1 MGFLSSFLFIC
12 LMFLFSLQMPVRGTE
27 QFVVLGPTEPIVALL
42 GTDIIL
48 PCRLSPFMSAEHME
62 VRWFRSQF
70 SEAVFVFQK
79 GKEETDEQLVE
90 YTGRTEL
97 ISEFITE
104 GRLAVKIYNVQISDN
119 GKYQCY
125 FRKGD
130 VYEQA
135 SLEVKVAGLGS
146 APHLRLEGHEDGGVK
161 LACMADGWFPQ
172 PQVQWRDN
180 RGRKLSSLSE
190 TQAQDEAGFFHMK
203 ALIVV
208 QESSVRNVS
217 CSICN
222 KLLSQEKISAIDIPE
237 SFFPKTSPWKKALSG
252 ILPVVGILLGISIFF
267 ILKERKK
274 TKKLLQE
281 KKDDK
286 KDKGSSWPL
295 SHAFSCTCIDLV
307 PLSAVN
313 VTLDPAS
320 AHPGLVLSRNG
331 KDTKVESARTS
342 AEETFSVLGQKSI
355 TSGRH
360 YWEVKVEMEVGN
372 KATWHLGICRDSASR
387 SGWVRES
394 PEKGFWA
401 VGCSDGIFQPM
412 FSKQSVAP
420 SLGKPPEQI
429 GIFLDCEAGDVSF
442 YNMTDGSHI
451 YNFPPESFSG
461 PVCPYFSIQTLD
473 TSFTICG
480 VSDRP
485 ESIPAPSLETPGTAQ
500 EQEKFL
506 GDKNKALEEESTP
519 TQISMFGALRKM
531 MGFLRSFLSRCLI
544 SLLILQMTVC
554 VSEQFKVLGPTGP
567 IVAILDTD
575 VTLPCRL
582 SPLMNAEHMD
592 IRWLRSQFY
601 EAVFVFQNGREQVG
615 EQLVEY
621 MGRTEFISDF
631 IKEGRVAVKIYN
643 VKMSDNGE
651 YQCIF
656 QEGDAYEKAV
666 FEVKVAS
673 LGSAPR
679 FHLEGYEDGGIRLV
693 CSADGWF
700 PQPQVQCRDNRGGK
714 LFFLSETQAQDEA
727 GFFHVKTL
735 IVVQDSSVRNISC
748 SIYNPL
754 LGQGKVSTIDIS
766 EPFFPK
772 TSPWKKALIG
782 IIPVMVIF
790 LGISIFFILKERK
803 KTKKLLQEKEEEQK
817 YKDNLRTELEKRK
830 HLYDSAWRKAHIYV
844 DWRKQH
850 FQALNVTL
858 DPASAH
864 PGLVLSRN
872 GKVMRVK
879 NARKIKEEKFSVLGQ
894 KSITSGRY
902 YWEVKV
908 EMEVGNKVTWQ
919 LGICRNSA
927 SRSGWFRESPEKGF
941 WAVGCSEGI
950 FQPMFSKQSVAPSL
964 GKPPEQIGIFLDYEA
979 GDVSFYNMTDGSHIY
994 NFPPDSFSGPVR
1006 PYFSI
1011 QTLDTSFTIC
1021 GVSDRPES
1029 IPAPSLETPGTA
1041 QEQEKFLGDKN
1052 KALEEESTP
1061 TQSHSPPHYKP
1072 VSQHT
1077 K

>member
-1 MGFLSSFLFIC
+1 L
-12 LMFLFSLQMPVRGTE
+12 TE

-48 PCRLSPFMSAEHME
+48 PCRLFPLMSAEHME

-97 ISEFITE
+97 ISEFISK
-104 GRLAVKIYNVQISDN
+104 GSLSVKIYNVQMSDN

-135 SLEVKVAGLGS
+135 SLEVKVAGKQFVWKDEPFLMGQYHVCLGS

-180 RGRKLSSLSE
+180 RGGKLSSLSE
-190 TQAQDEAGFFHMK
+190 TQAQDEAGFFHVK

-252 ILPVVGILLGISIFF
+252 ILPVVGILLGVSIFF

-274 TKKLLQE
+274 VKKLLQE
-281 KKDDK
+281 NKEEQKAKGNILGWPLCREESVAGTHSGEAGASQTGDSPASAEGSERPLCVVFPLVL
-286 KDKGSSWPL
+286 GSSWPL
-295 SHAFSCTCIDLV
+295 SHAFSWTCIDLV

-342 AEETFSVLGQKSI
+342 AEETFSVLGREPI

-360 YWEVKVEMEVGN
+360 YWEVKVEMEAQN
-372 KATWHLGICRDSASR
+372 KATWHLGICREGASR

-394 PEKGFWA
+394 LEEGFWA
-401 VGCSDGIFQPM
+401 VGCSDGIFWPIV
-412 FSKQSVAP
+412 SKQSVAP
-420 SLGKPPEQI
+420 
-429 GIFLDCEAGDVSF
+429 F
-442 YNMTDGSHI
+442 
-451 YNFPPESFSG
+451 
-461 PVCPYFSIQTLD
+461 
-473 TSFTICG
+473 
-480 VSDRP
+480 
-485 ESIPAPSLETPGTAQ
+485 
-500 EQEKFL
+500 
-506 GDKNKALEEESTP
+506 
-519 TQISMFGALRKM
+519 
-531 MGFLRSFLSRCLI
+531 
-544 SLLILQMTVC
+544 
-554 VSEQFKVLGPTGP
+554 
-567 IVAILDTD
+567 
-575 VTLPCRL
+575 
-582 SPLMNAEHMD
+582 
-592 IRWLRSQFY
+592 
-601 EAVFVFQNGREQVG
+601 
-615 EQLVEY
+615 
-621 MGRTEFISDF
+621 
-631 IKEGRVAVKIYN
+631 
-643 VKMSDNGE
+643 
-651 YQCIF
+651 
-656 QEGDAYEKAV
+656 
-666 FEVKVAS
+666 
-673 LGSAPR
+673 
-679 FHLEGYEDGGIRLV
+679 
-693 CSADGWF
+693 
-700 PQPQVQCRDNRGGK
+700 
-714 LFFLSETQAQDEA
+714 
-727 GFFHVKTL
+727 
-735 IVVQDSSVRNISC
+735 
-748 SIYNPL
+748 
-754 LGQGKVSTIDIS
+754 
-766 EPFFPK
+766 
-772 TSPWKKALIG
+772 
-782 IIPVMVIF
+782 
-790 LGISIFFILKERK
+790 
-803 KTKKLLQEKEEEQK
+803 
-817 YKDNLRTELEKRK
+817 
-830 HLYDSAWRKAHIYV
+830 
-844 DWRKQH
+844 
-850 FQALNVTL
+850 
-858 DPASAH
+858 
-864 PGLVLSRN
+864 
-872 GKVMRVK
+872 
-879 NARKIKEEKFSVLGQ
+879 
-894 KSITSGRY
+894 
-902 YWEVKV
+902 
-908 EMEVGNKVTWQ
+908 
-919 LGICRNSA
+919 
-927 SRSGWFRESPEKGF
+927 
-941 WAVGCSEGI
+941 
-950 FQPMFSKQSVAPSL
+950 L

-994 NFPPDSFSGPVR
+994 NFPPASFSGPVR

-1052 KALEEESTP
+1052 KAPEDKSTP

>member
-1 MGFLSSFLFIC
+1 MFAALSKMGFLSSFLFIC
-12 LMFLFSLQMPVRGTE
+12 FMFLFPLQMPVRGTE

-48 PCRLSPFMSAEHME
+48 PCRLFPLMSAEHME

-97 ISEFITE
+97 ISEFISK
-104 GRLAVKIYNVQISDN
+104 GSLSVKIYNVQMSDN

-180 RGRKLSSLSE
+180 RGGKLSSLSE
-190 TQAQDEAGFFHMK
+190 TQAQDEAGFFHVK

-252 ILPVVGILLGISIFF
+252 ILPVVGILLGVSIFF

-274 TKKLLQE
+274 VKKLLQE
-281 KKDDK
+281 NKEEQKAKDNFSTELEKRKHLYDSAWRKAHIYADWRKKHFQAC
-286 KDKGSSWPL
+286 SSWPL
-295 SHAFSCTCIDLV
+295 SHAFSWTCIDLV

-342 AEETFSVLGQKSI
+342 AEETFSVLGREPI

-360 YWEVKVEMEVGN
+360 YWEVKVEMEAQN
-372 KATWHLGICRDSASR
+372 KATWHLGICREGASR

-394 PEKGFWA
+394 LEEGFWA
-401 VGCSDGIFQPM
+401 VGCSDGIFWPIV
-412 FSKQSVAP
+412 SKQSVAP
-420 SLGKPPEQI
+420 
-429 GIFLDCEAGDVSF
+429 F
-442 YNMTDGSHI
+442 
-451 YNFPPESFSG
+451 
-461 PVCPYFSIQTLD
+461 
-473 TSFTICG
+473 
-480 VSDRP
+480 
-485 ESIPAPSLETPGTAQ
+485 
-500 EQEKFL
+500 
-506 GDKNKALEEESTP
+506 
-519 TQISMFGALRKM
+519 
-531 MGFLRSFLSRCLI
+531 
-544 SLLILQMTVC
+544 
-554 VSEQFKVLGPTGP
+554 
-567 IVAILDTD
+567 
-575 VTLPCRL
+575 
-582 SPLMNAEHMD
+582 
-592 IRWLRSQFY
+592 
-601 EAVFVFQNGREQVG
+601 
-615 EQLVEY
+615 
-621 MGRTEFISDF
+621 
-631 IKEGRVAVKIYN
+631 
-643 VKMSDNGE
+643 
-651 YQCIF
+651 
-656 QEGDAYEKAV
+656 
-666 FEVKVAS
+666 
-673 LGSAPR
+673 
-679 FHLEGYEDGGIRLV
+679 
-693 CSADGWF
+693 
-700 PQPQVQCRDNRGGK
+700 
-714 LFFLSETQAQDEA
+714 
-727 GFFHVKTL
+727 
-735 IVVQDSSVRNISC
+735 
-748 SIYNPL
+748 
-754 LGQGKVSTIDIS
+754 
-766 EPFFPK
+766 
-772 TSPWKKALIG
+772 
-782 IIPVMVIF
+782 
-790 LGISIFFILKERK
+790 
-803 KTKKLLQEKEEEQK
+803 
-817 YKDNLRTELEKRK
+817 
-830 HLYDSAWRKAHIYV
+830 
-844 DWRKQH
+844 
-850 FQALNVTL
+850 
-858 DPASAH
+858 
-864 PGLVLSRN
+864 
-872 GKVMRVK
+872 
-879 NARKIKEEKFSVLGQ
+879 
-894 KSITSGRY
+894 
-902 YWEVKV
+902 
-908 EMEVGNKVTWQ
+908 
-919 LGICRNSA
+919 
-927 SRSGWFRESPEKGF
+927 
-941 WAVGCSEGI
+941 
-950 FQPMFSKQSVAPSL
+950 L

-994 NFPPDSFSGPVR
+994 NFPPASFSGPVR

-1052 KALEEESTP
+1052 KAPEDKSTP

>member
-1 MGFLSSFLFIC
+1 VSMFAALSKMGFLK
-12 LMFLFSLQMPVRGTE
+12 

-48 PCRLSPFMSAEHME
+48 PCLLSPLMSAEHME

-70 SEAVFVFQK
+70 SEAVIVFQK

-180 RGRKLSSLSE
+180 RGGKLSSLSE

-222 KLLSQEKISAIDIPE
+222 KLLSQEKISAIDIP
-237 SFFPKTSPWKKALSG
+237 
-252 ILPVVGILLGISIFF
+252 
-267 ILKERKK
+267 
-274 TKKLLQE
+274 
-281 KKDDK
+281 
-286 KDKGSSWPL
+286 
-295 SHAFSCTCIDLV
+295 
-307 PLSAVN
+307 
-313 VTLDPAS
+313 
-320 AHPGLVLSRNG
+320 
-331 KDTKVESARTS
+331 
-342 AEETFSVLGQKSI
+342 
-355 TSGRH
+355 
-360 YWEVKVEMEVGN
+360 
-372 KATWHLGICRDSASR
+372 
-387 SGWVRES
+387 
-394 PEKGFWA
+394 
-401 VGCSDGIFQPM
+401 
-412 FSKQSVAP
+412 
-420 SLGKPPEQI
+420 
-429 GIFLDCEAGDVSF
+429 
-442 YNMTDGSHI
+442 
-451 YNFPPESFSG
+451 
-461 PVCPYFSIQTLD
+461 
-473 TSFTICG
+473 
-480 VSDRP
+480 
-485 ESIPAPSLETPGTAQ
+485 
-500 EQEKFL
+500 
-506 GDKNKALEEESTP
+506 
-519 TQISMFGALRKM
+519 
-531 MGFLRSFLSRCLI
+531 
-544 SLLILQMTVC
+544 
-554 VSEQFKVLGPTGP
+554 EQFKVLGPTGP

-714 LFFLSETQAQDEA
+714 LSSLSETQAQDEA
-727 GFFHVKTL
+727 GFFHAKTV

-748 SIYNPL
+748 SIYNLL

-766 EPFFPK
+766 
-772 TSPWKKALIG
+772 G
-782 IIPVMVIF
+782 
-790 LGISIFFILKERK
+790 
-803 KTKKLLQEKEEEQK
+803 
-817 YKDNLRTELEKRK
+817 
-830 HLYDSAWRKAHIYV
+830 
-844 DWRKQH
+844 
-850 FQALNVTL
+850 
-858 DPASAH
+858 
-864 PGLVLSRN
+864 
-872 GKVMRVK
+872 
-879 NARKIKEEKFSVLGQ
+879 
-894 KSITSGRY
+894 
-902 YWEVKV
+902 
-908 EMEVGNKVTWQ
+908 
-919 LGICRNSA
+919 
-927 SRSGWFRESPEKGF
+927 
-941 WAVGCSEGI
+941 
-950 FQPMFSKQSVAPSL
+950 
-964 GKPPEQIGIFLDYEA
+964 
-979 GDVSFYNMTDGSHIY
+979 
-994 NFPPDSFSGPVR
+994 
-1006 PYFSI
+1006 
-1011 QTLDTSFTIC
+1011 
-1021 GVSDRPES
+1021 
-1029 IPAPSLETPGTA
+1029 
-1041 QEQEKFLGDKN
+1041 
-1052 KALEEESTP
+1052 
-1061 TQSHSPPHYKP
+1061 
-1072 VSQHT
+1072 
-1077 K
+1077 